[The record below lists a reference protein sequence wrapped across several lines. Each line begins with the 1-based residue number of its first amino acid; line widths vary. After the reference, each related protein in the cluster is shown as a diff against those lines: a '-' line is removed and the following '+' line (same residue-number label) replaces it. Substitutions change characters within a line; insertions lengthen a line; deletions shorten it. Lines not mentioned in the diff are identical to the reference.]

1 MSSIASCVD
10 TLKRAVLVCIYLCV
24 FFFHFAVRRPQNTV
38 KKGPVGGSTGQSNDS
53 SMMLDSEAAVIAN
66 FEFLSGQDMDVDDLE
81 DLETKQASNLAM
93 NQGKKTYLN
102 KQ

>member
-1 MSSIASCVD
+1 
-10 TLKRAVLVCIYLCV
+10 
-24 FFFHFAVRRPQNTV
+24 
-38 KKGPVGGSTGQSNDS
+38 
-53 SMMLDSEAAVIAN
+53 MMLDSEAAVIAN